1 MILLAVIHSEHCQ
14 ICFIFTV
21 RLSSVEHYFCVCSE
35 CSDQEFSCSVD
46 PHFSKQKEYPCKVVD
61 KHLFMYIV
69 NLIQTKGFYL
79 PMSRCLFRCS
89 VFHRLIERYTRP
101 EHQLTASLKEMII
114 KPLL

>member
-1 MILLAVIHSEHCQ
+1 M
-14 ICFIFTV
+14 
-21 RLSSVEHYFCVCSE
+21 EHYFCVCSE

-61 KHLFMYIV
+61 KH
-69 NLIQTKGFYL
+69 
-79 PMSRCLFRCS
+79 
-89 VFHRLIERYTRP
+89 RLIERYTRP